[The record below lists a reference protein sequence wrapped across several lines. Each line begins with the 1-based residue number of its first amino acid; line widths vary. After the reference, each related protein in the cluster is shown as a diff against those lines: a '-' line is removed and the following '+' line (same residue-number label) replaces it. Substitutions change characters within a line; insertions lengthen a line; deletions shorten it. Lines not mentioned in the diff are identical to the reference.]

1 VYDFINDLIEKQ
13 GSRVVPKSKYRT
25 TKSSFRQSLVELA
38 NAQNENI
45 PAERRVSQHTILSV
59 AERSLSSTPNL
70 ENDTRRFIAYK
81 EAASFVSFAA
91 TGDITNSSLE
101 KYYDLLP
108 VGHPAST
115 RKHAMTASAFR
126 HTRARW
132 IAADPRL
139 DEEVREIVAAAY
151 MYEGN
156 TVEHAHAITRLTA
169 LTAASVPRDIF
180 LSALTAAFSFGDGNS
195 SAARSMRANLQWRD
209 RMGRWIE
216 MGRGIGFKINI
227 GGNNV
232 PVNGK
237 FIGVDGKRGLVQ
249 VKGDAN
255 LPDGIYPVE
264 SSNAQEYKALLPDSV
279 AGKLKGKLSSIFDKR
294 AQIFSKEEMIKMRMD
309 APAGW
314 KKNEDGSFG
323 SDDDYIVD
331 ESNGKLTLF
340 RKDKNGDKGAQVGE
354 SVDDWAQI
362 QDLANADEADYD
374 KFKRI
379 MSAPENADVLP
390 GSETDPYD
398 KMPESTKA
406 FLKGQEDKKAAD
418 KAFFDEKRKKYN
430 EEVDKFE
437 AMFEQGKD
445 IEGRDIPEGWELA
458 ISKYSVDG
466 APEIRSF
473 QKLVPSADGKKQVQI
488 IAEVRDDGKIQFGH
502 RADWFEKPNS
512 TFPDQWYDTW
522 EEAEAQIPRV
532 VKWVGD
538 SESLL
543 HDPANP
549 WWKETIPVPRDGD
562 GGGGVEPTSPEPTS
576 PEAPVA
582 EAPATDEVSQEVIS
596 KLEAPAGAWKLQS
609 PDKFEPEGRVD
620 DEMSPDFSDD
630 PEVLANKFGTDALVD
645 GFIQAVI
652 GKKDYALDLLEEDD
666 VEYDDNGDP
675 IEKKKGPGAPKKKAE
690 KGIQGFGVG
699 ALDFKNGEEWVPAE
713 ALYLAL
719 KKQGYDAD
727 LLLAQLYDSGLGES
741 KNQDL
746 LKSLR
751 KEENVQAQ
759 TPLVDAIDLEDAEV
773 MARVNAEVAAPGPA
787 GAVMAQLEEINKN
800 GEPNQNIVDLAAR
813 VRKESK
819 EPSGSALSEDMP
831 EAFVQMLEDYIGWAN
846 SDNLDEKQ
854 AFQALWGAIMAL
866 DGGLS
871 DGKEETSVQRAV
883 ADALEKYNGTPP
895 SYEEVQQF
903 FADNGKFTDLM
914 RSKKALVDGNESLD
928 DSQSFAGAYYR
939 LIAEAGRY
947 NEFSLHRGIQVPAD
961 SEFIQ
966 NLKKG
971 NALAFD
977 ARPFSKDRNTAA
989 MFAGVLSKGSIDKA
1003 AVVFKIA
1010 PLKGKSVDMA
1020 SISPFPD
1027 EQEQVVWGNFK
1038 IVSVKKS
1045 KNSYDKPVYE
1055 VEVERITKRD
1065 AVLDGYDDSY
1075 EPLLMSEN
1083 NSPEMPE
1090 GYHQI
1095 DTAPYQ
1101 PIGGE
1106 GYPGGFEDRPDV
1118 VAKNYERDS
1127 LVEVFRGA
1135 IEDGTGEATLEWD
1148 GEEVSVPVEL
1158 IRDALQVQGIDTNSI
1173 LDDIANADPNAGVSD
1188 EADTEPA
1195 EQNLDNPVDEIV
1207 ADVSTE
1213 YDMAGWKKV
1222 GPQLGSNEGGFYED
1236 AEGNRFYVK
1245 KPKSELHAENEVLA
1259 AALYKLLGIDAADIG
1274 IASGD
1279 DGVKMTFS
1287 PDIIGSKQDLQSKL
1301 NDPEYLAK
1309 LQEGFAVDAWLGNWD
1324 VAGLAFD
1331 NVMSNGSGNPVRV
1344 DPGGALLFRAM
1355 GKPKGTLFGNE
1366 VNELDSLRDE
1376 NMNPQSAAVFGSMT
1390 DEQQKESARKL
1401 LDISNDDIGSMVDGI
1416 ITDEKAAEELKTKL
1430 KARRQFILDRYDL
1443 LSEDTSVIVDNADI
1457 SEEQDADPEAV
1468 MSPEGV
1474 KGEIDQ
1480 AMDTAAGWAQE
1491 YADDE
1496 DLLPSQRKNFQKVS
1510 DQIDS
1515 AMVDWRNGEISDEEL
1530 SGVLQELIDFNESWP
1545 WDTKDPNIMN
1555 KVDDISEQLQAL
1567 KNVVDDYNKANA
1579 PEGATPEPEAPV
1591 SAPEPVMTESVN
1603 NPVVD
1608 ANGSPINPGA
1618 KVRYE
1623 KKGVVLEGTFSRYDK
1638 SPQYVWV
1645 NFGDGKKPK
1654 AISTKYLTVI
1664 EGGGGGGP
1672 KAPEAPE
1679 SPEPEAPTAPT
1690 PETPQEDIGQYEPT
1704 AQLTNDGKV
1713 RVSFIVD
1720 GNRPFNPKGDGPA
1733 GYEEVLPYVVDS
1745 KLDVDGVDEVT
1756 VEIPLDKMDDFAKTY
1771 KSVFDEKLV
1780 PEEFYGDIY
1789 TDYQE
1794 PKPEDSAKSTPEP
1807 EVKTDKELPEFSPE
1821 GWERS
1826 VTPDDE
1832 ILGIKVDNSNRII
1845 FDKKQKNGSSL
1856 RIAVDKSTLED
1867 PKLRE
1872 GLEDL
1877 FTAMDDLHQRYPIDG
1892 LVIGINNPDPDNP
1905 EVMGTTASFEDEPGQ
1920 PPVIT
1925 INKELLTKKQR
1936 ISVEHTAAHEYG
1948 HALDPRTKEEAE
1960 KGLEEFKALMSPTYN
1975 KFPMTEY
1982 GLTSGR
1988 EAFAEA
1994 FAAFYVRKY
2003 GKPFDPNAPKTSYTQ
2018 SQKVFQNDKFW
2029 ENTIKHFNI
2038 EELATEFERSPFK
2051 VEDTFDADNPA
2062 TLQENY
2068 TPETPE
2074 PEAPAA
2080 VKPSASTPFPTEP
2093 ILNDAA
2099 DELVKLFSYGM
2110 PDGGKI
2116 LAVHE
2121 KDGMIA
2127 ATPDGE
2133 TVYII
2138 DAKKKTNYTP
2148 EAKPDFFEPGGNG
2161 IEVFKWRQPT
2171 KEENDALLEKIAQN
2185 KSEPYGTQSEPV
2197 EDVDAA
2203 EELEVPEGFTAI
2215 DDSKGKKIFAGV
2227 KVADKDGVIGTV
2239 KKVNKD
2245 NYALVDFGDGV
2256 VKWRS
2261 GKTLNSTGEA
2271 DENFQG
2277 STPKASTSKATGAG
2291 AAPVVVDSPAD
2302 WKVSNFESVPA
2313 LPDAIAKALDM
2324 SSPKAAMQGASAAV
2338 DADSIEDLD
2347 VRVMHVRDENGVD
2360 NIQLKFKLTNWAGK
2374 KKVAEIAKMTESERV
2389 EAGIQVEPLKIP
2401 RINVG
2406 PDGVGQVSANE
2417 YAFTNSTGRTYT
2429 ITTDDGI
2436 VIRIHRANADSS
2448 DQFTKKTYGETPAR
2462 AFHNTVQIQAPV
2474 DATDDQIANALAL
2487 AGVSEVR
2494 PATPADAQILIE
2506 NRLMSIFDA
2515 KTDANT
2521 NPKGEKRTESLENV
2535 KNKWGL
2541 TVADVIVTTG
2551 ASGRVEYRLSEEGA
2565 KKIWEATGKPEAL
2578 THGLRNP
2585 GVLSYNMSDE
2595 EKVKAMTD
2603 WVVNFVNNPQGGLLS
2618 TTTRWTEGVGG
2629 NGQSS
2634 TTDVGTGGADYVF
2647 TRPTKSADRKKYGTS
2662 DWLPTLYFD
2671 PLKAYERLD
2680 FYANYTDA
2688 FGKRS
2693 KNKDVISAAKVGAY
2707 EVMFK
2712 QRLAWDDLDVMVV
2725 SKDIHQGVIEGL
2737 KAKGIDT
2744 IGGRPIEEVII
2755 VGGTK

>member
-1 VYDFINDLIEKQ
+1 MYEFINDLIAQQE
-13 GSRVVPKSKYRT
+13 SRVVPRSKYRS
-25 TKSSFRQSLVELA
+25 TKSSFRQSLIELA
-38 NAQNENI
+38 NAENAKV
-45 PAERRVSQHTILSV
+45 PAERRVSQQTILSV
-59 AERSLSSTPNL
+59 AERSLSNTANL
-70 ENDTRRFIAYK
+70 EKSTRRFIAYK
-81 EAASFVSFAA
+81 EAASFISFAT
-91 TGDITNSSLE
+91 TGEQTNTSLE
-101 KYYDLLP
+101 KYFDLLP

-115 RKHAMTASAFR
+115 RKHSMTASAAR
-126 HTRARW
+126 HSRARW
-132 IAADPRL
+132 IAADPRV
-139 DEEVREIVAAAY
+139 DESVREIVAAAY
-151 MYEGN
+151 MYDN
-156 TVEHAHAITRLTA
+156 ATVEYTHAITRLST
-169 LTAASVPRDIF
+169 LSASVLPRNIF

-195 SAARSMRANLQWRD
+195 SAARSARANLQWRD
-209 RMGRWIE
+209 RLGRWIE

-227 GGNNV
+227 DGNNV

-249 VKGDAN
+249 VKGDPN

-279 AGKLKGKLSSIFDKR
+279 AGKLTGKLSSILEKR
-294 AQIFSKEEMIKMRMD
+294 AKIFSKEDMIKMRLD

-323 SDDDYIVD
+323 SDDDYIVE
-331 ESNGKLTLF
+331 ESDGKLTLF

-354 SVDDWAQI
+354 PVDDWAQV
-362 QDLANADEADYD
+362 QDLANADEEDYD

-379 MSAPENADVLP
+379 MSSPSNADVLP
-390 GSETDPYD
+390 GTEKDPYD
-398 KMPESTKA
+398 NLNPSAKA
-406 FLKGQEDKKAAD
+406 VLDDMKAKKAKD
-418 KAFFDEKRKKYN
+418 KAFFEEKKKKYN
-430 EEVDKFE
+430 EDVDKFE

-445 IEGRDIPEGWELA
+445 IEGRDIPEGWELG
-458 ISKYSVDG
+458 ISKYSTDG
-466 APEIRSF
+466 APEIRTF
-473 QKLVPSADGKKQVQI
+473 QKLVPSADGKNQVQI
-488 IAEVRDDGKIQFGH
+488 IAEIDDKGKIKFGH
-502 RADWFEKPNS
+502 RAQWFNKDE
-512 TFPDQWYDTW
+512 QGWEGYDTW
-522 EEAEAQIPRV
+522 EEAEARIPDV
-532 VKWVGD
+532 VNWVGD
-538 SESLL
+538 AESLQ
-543 HDPANP
+543 HNPADP
-549 WWKETIPVPRDGD
+549 WFKETIPVPREKLYGEDSLRMRIEAEERSRQLKEWIEGLPESVQDSYYDAPTLVEKNDEGDFPPIDKEELKRQLEAFDKRFAPKPVKKKTGPFKNIDKFKELDGIQMLKVTGAD
-562 GGGGVEPTSPEPTS
+562 GNEITTPVVNIAGRPMALVNVNGVRVPFYISTGSGGKKNVEVGKWYPIFGIGADGWFNKGNEEEINDYYGSPELK
-576 PEAPVA
+576 EVA
-582 EAPATDEVSQEVIS
+582 EWLDSNIGDIRNENLVTFDDISSDVNNDVREQFNADLSPGMYYQNGIHYVNRQLVLAKIKGNDAEVAELEAELDKNIAEMIKYQQEQKAEEQKAELPEPKEAEQNVS
-596 KLEAPAGAWKLQS
+596 DKLEPPVGAWKLQS

-630 PEVLANKFGTDALVD
+630 PEVLAGKFGEDALVD
-645 GFIQAVI
+645 AFIQAVI

-666 VEYDDNGDP
+666 VEYDDNGEP

-699 ALDFKNGEEWVPAE
+699 ALEFKNGEEWVPAE

-719 KKQGYDAD
+719 KNQGYDVD
-727 LLLAQLYDSGLGES
+727 LLLAQLYDSGLGEN

-751 KEENVQAQ
+751 KEESVQAQ
-759 TPLVDAIDLEDAEV
+759 TPLVDAIDLDDAEV

-800 GEPNQNIVDLAAR
+800 GEPNQKLVDLADR

-819 EPSGSALSEDMP
+819 EPSGSALSEDMS

-846 SDNLDEKQ
+846 SDDPDEKQ
-854 AFQALWGAIMAL
+854 AFQALWGAIIAL

-903 FADNGKFTDLM
+903 FVDNGKFTDLM
-914 RSKKALVDGNESLD
+914 RSKKALVDGNEFLD

-961 SEFIQ
+961 SDFIK

-971 NALAFD
+971 NAIAFD

-1038 IVSVKKS
+1038 VVSVKKS

-1065 AVLDGYDDSY
+1065 AVLDGYDDAY

-1106 GYPGGFEDRPDV
+1106 GYPAGFEDRPDV
-1118 VAKNYERDS
+1118 IAKNYDRDA

-1148 GEEVSVPVEL
+1148 DEEVSVPVEL
-1158 IRDALQVQGIDTNSI
+1158 IRDALQIQGLDTNSV
-1173 LDDIANADPNAGVSD
+1173 LDDIANADPDAGVSD
-1188 EADTEPA
+1188 AEDTEPA

-1207 ADVSTE
+1207 ADVSAE
-1213 YDMAGWKKV
+1213 YDMSGWKKV

-1236 AEGNRFYVK
+1236 AEGNRYYVK
-1245 KPKSELHAENEVLA
+1245 KPKSDLHAENEVLA
-1259 AALYKLLGIDAADIG
+1259 AALYKLLGVDAAEIG
-1274 IASGD
+1274 IGSGE

-1287 PDIIGSKQDLQSKL
+1287 PDIIGSKQDLQKKL

-1309 LQEGFAVDAWLGNWD
+1309 LQEGFAIDAWLGNWD

-1331 NVMSNGSGNPVRV
+1331 NVMSDGDGNPVRV

-1355 GKPKGTLFGNE
+1355 GKPKGSLFGNE
-1366 VNELDSLRDE
+1366 VNELDTLRDPD
-1376 NMNPQSAAVFGSMT
+1376 MNPQSAEVFGSMT

-1401 LDISNDDIGSMVDGI
+1401 LDVSNDDIDAMVDGI
-1416 ITDEKAAEELKTKL
+1416 ITDEDAAEELKTKL

-1468 MSPEGV
+1468 MSPEGI
-1474 KGEIDQ
+1474 KGEVDQ
-1480 AMDTAAGWAQE
+1480 ALDTAGGWAQE

-1496 DLLPSQRKNFQKVS
+1496 DLLPSQRKNFQKVA

-1515 AMVDWRNGEISDEEL
+1515 ALVDWRNGEISDEDL
-1530 SGVLQELIDFNESWP
+1530 SNVLQELIDFNESLNWN
-1545 WDTKDPNIMN
+1545 TKDVYIMN
-1555 KVDDISEQLQAL
+1555 KVDDVSEQLEAL
-1567 KNVVDDYNKANA
+1567 KNVVDEYNKPAA
-1579 PEGATPEPEAPV
+1579 SETPTPEEIEQAPV
-1591 SAPEPVMTESVN
+1591 SAPEPVMKESVN
-1603 NPVVD
+1603 NPVID
-1608 ANGSPINPGA
+1608 SNGTPITPGA

-1690 PETPQEDIGQYEPT
+1690 PETSQDDVGQFEPT
-1704 AQLTNDGKV
+1704 AQLTKDGKV

-1720 GNRPFNPKGDGPA
+1720 GNRPFNPNSDTGPNS
-1733 GYEEVLPYVVDS
+1733 YEEALPYAVDS

-1756 VEIPLDKMDDFAKTY
+1756 VEVPLDKMDDFAKVY
-1771 KSVFDEKLV
+1771 KEIFDEKLV

-1794 PKPEDSAKSTPEP
+1794 PEP
-1807 EVKTDKELPEFSPE
+1807 EVSKPYKPTYVPTVFKPFESDLLNKSVIAIAKEIGTLPEE
-1821 GWERS
+1821 Y
-1826 VTPDDE
+1826 DE
-1832 ILGIKVDNSNRII
+1832 KAKV
-1845 FDKKQKNGSSL
+1845 L
-1856 RIAVDKSTLED
+1856 AVDD
-1867 PKLRE
+1867 
-1872 GLEDL
+1872 
-1877 FTAMDDLHQRYPIDG
+1877 
-1892 LVIGINNPDPDNP
+1892 
-1905 EVMGTTASFEDEPGQ
+1905 
-1920 PPVIT
+1920 
-1925 INKELLTKKQR
+1925 
-1936 ISVEHTAAHEYG
+1936 
-1948 HALDPRTKEEAE
+1948 
-1960 KGLEEFKALMSPTYN
+1960 
-1975 KFPMTEY
+1975 
-1982 GLTSGR
+1982 
-1988 EAFAEA
+1988 
-1994 FAAFYVRKY
+1994 
-2003 GKPFDPNAPKTSYTQ
+2003 KT
-2018 SQKVFQNDKFW
+2018 
-2029 ENTIKHFNI
+2029 
-2038 EELATEFERSPFK
+2038 
-2051 VEDTFDADNPA
+2051 
-2062 TLQENY
+2062 
-2068 TPETPE
+2068 
-2074 PEAPAA
+2074 
-2080 VKPSASTPFPTEP
+2080 
-2093 ILNDAA
+2093 
-2099 DELVKLFSYGM
+2099 
-2110 PDGGKI
+2110 
-2116 LAVHE
+2116 
-2121 KDGMIA
+2121 GMIA
-2127 ATPDGE
+2127 ITLDG
-2133 TVYII
+2133 TSVII
-2138 DAKKKTNYTP
+2138 HDPSKDQTAQSP
-2148 EAKPDFFEPGGNG
+2148 AEIDFFMPGGG
-2161 IEVFKWRQPT
+2161 GEPFGWRQMTDAEKAEVDQRINNVKSHTKAT
-2171 KEENDALLEKIAQN
+2171 KEKEEYQKLVENEQDTEDV
-2185 KSEPYGTQSEPV
+2185 T
-2197 EDVDAA
+2197 DVDAS
-2203 EELEVPEGFTAI
+2203 LDVPDGMPSIVDAN
-2215 DDSKGKKIFAGV
+2215 GNNIFSGV

-2261 GKTLNSTGEA
+2261 GKTLNSTGEV

-2277 STPKASTSKATGAG
+2277 STSKTSSTGKTTGAG
-2291 AAPVVVDSPAD
+2291 AAPVIVDSPAD
-2302 WKVSNFESVPA
+2302 WKVSNFESIPA
-2313 LPDAIAKALDM
+2313 LPDAIAQALDI
-2324 SSPKAAMQGASAAV
+2324 SSPKAAMRGASAAV

-2374 KKVAEIAKMTESERV
+2374 KKVAEIAKMNESERT
-2389 EAGIQVEPLKIP
+2389 EAGIEVGPLRIP
-2401 RINVG
+2401 RVDVG
-2406 PDGVGQVSANE
+2406 QDGVGQVSSSE
-2417 YAFTNSTGRTYT
+2417 YAFTNGTGRTYT
-2429 ITTDDGI
+2429 ITTEDGI
-2436 VIRIHRANADSS
+2436 VIRIHRANADAS

-2474 DATDDQIANALAL
+2474 DATEDQIANALAL

-2551 ASGRVEYRLSEEGA
+2551 ASGRIEYRLSEEGA
-2565 KKIWEATGKPEAL
+2565 RKIWEATGKPEAL

-2585 GVLSYNMSDE
+2585 GILSYNMSNE
-2595 EKVKAMTD
+2595 EKVQAMTD

-2629 NGQSS
+2629 HGQSS
-2634 TTDVGTGGADYVF
+2634 TADIGTGGADYVF

-2662 DWLPTLYFD
+2662 DWIPTLYFD
-2671 PLKAYERLD
+2671 PIKAYERLD

-2712 QRLAWDDLDVMVV
+2712 HRLAWDDLDVMVV
-2725 SKDIHQGVIEGL
+2725 SKEMHQGIIEGL